1 MVSYSW
7 WFQILYDFPIFS
19 ARREMRNSEYSL
31 YVDDPVLVGWEKTNQ
46 LVFFFVGAFKIGG
59 NKHHV
64 SDPIPA
70 SKNRLEICRATARFH
85 R

>member
-19 ARREMRNSEYSL
+19 ARRKMRNIEYYL
-31 YVDDPVLVGWEKTNQ
+31 YVNDSVLVGWEKTNQ
-46 LVFFFVGAFKIGG
+46 LVFVCWCFQNWWK
-59 NKHHV
+59 NHHV
-64 SDPIPA
+64 SDPVPV
-70 SKNRLEICRATARFH
+70 SKNRLELCRATARFH